1 MPLPSS
7 GAISLN
13 QMHVEAGGTSGT
25 QCSIQD
31 ADIRALI
38 GIGPPPASLSFNQW
52 YGASAATTVLS
63 GNSSYQAP
71 SQYTIELS
79 TLTALTPHRY
89 NIIIGP
95 TPHAASTAFTLNGRS
110 TYAAH
115 FAFFP
120 INSTAQLYLL
130 DLTGG
135 SQSTF
140 QNFPANSGWST
151 LTLSG
156 NGSTLTLSR
165 SAASYSGTVQSLFL
179 NGGTT
184 ATSYAGALWQ
194 WSITS
199 AQNILPASHNTTSFT
214 LAIG

>member
-31 ADIRALI
+31 SDIRALI

-63 GNSSYQAP
+63 GNSSYTAP
-71 SQYTIELS
+71 AQYVSEQRNLM
-79 TLTALTPHRY
+79 ALTPHKSFTA
-89 NIIIGP
+89 IGP
-95 TPHAASTAFTLNGRS
+95 APYMTATTFTLNGRS
-110 TYAAH
+110 TYPAL
-115 FAFFP
+115 FTYFP
-120 INSTAQLYLL
+120 STGVFSLHLI

-135 SQSTF
+135 PSSLQTG
-140 QNFPANSGWST
+140 FPQNSGWSSIT
-151 LTLSG
+151 ITG
-156 NGSTLTLSR
+156 NGNSTSFTR
-165 SAASYSGTVQSLFL
+165 SSANYGTRVETLFL

-184 ATSYAGALWQ
+184 ATQYAGARWY
-194 WSITS
+194 WSSGT
-199 AQNILPASHNTTSFT
+199 NILPASNNTTSFT
-214 LAIG
+214 LEIS